1 LKKGVNMI
9 KNSILAI
16 VLVCFC
22 TFAFSSVIN
31 DEFIS
36 VEAEGIGT
44 DIDEVMTNAMREA
57 ITTAVGAIFR
67 AYSEMDSTFQSIGE
81 EITEELSFKEQILT
95 FTKAYIK
102 DYEILEKT
110 QEDGIITVKIKA
122 LIKLQALEGSI
133 LRIAEGFSDFNGDKL
148 LRIYE
153 ANTTTDT
160 NRQAMV
166 YAILKDFGVPSDLWS
181 VEEIQT
187 QIISSDEEKVI
198 IQVSSCLK
206 PDAEKYNGFLKQLEE
221 VLDRACAKKMIET
234 VYSEKDDN
242 WDKIL
247 LSDFIQDSKFRK
259 IIRLFKEKNKNTYT
273 FKQYFLDTTNEME
286 ENVFEA
292 FEEYSD
298 DFESYSM
305 TMILMNIKEEEIF
318 KLTDIRVT
326 ASGLILKND
335 TLGMAYT
342 SQKTRQHILF
352 PGTIRIVPGKLNLT
366 QQDIFFSFEVEVPR
380 KTFTE
385 TKKIKINL
393 TN

>member
-1 LKKGVNMI
+1 MTKKF
-9 KNSILAI
+9 ILAI
-16 VLVCFC
+16 MLIGICACF
-22 TFAFSSVIN
+22 FSSVIN

-36 VEAEGIGT
+36 VKAEGIGT
-44 DIDEVMTNAMREA
+44 DIDEAMTNAMREA

-67 AYSEMDSTFQSIGE
+67 AYSEMDSTFQSVGD
-81 EITEELSFKEQILT
+81 EITEELAFKEQIMT

-102 DYEILEKT
+102 DYEVLEKA
-110 QEDGIITVKIKA
+110 QDDGIITVKIKA

-153 ANTTTDT
+153 ANTKTDT
-160 NRQAMV
+160 NTQEIV
-166 YAILKDFGVPSDLWS
+166 YAILKDFAVPRDLWS

-187 QIISSDEEKVI
+187 HIISSDEEKVT

-206 PDAEKYNGFLKQLEE
+206 PDVEKYNGFLKQLEE

-234 VYSEKDDN
+234 VNSERDDEWN
-242 WDKIL
+242 KIL

-259 IIRLFKEKNKNTYT
+259 VIRLFKEKNKNTYT

-305 TMILMNIKEEEIF
+305 TMVLMNVKEEEIF

-326 ASGLILKND
+326 ASGLILKNA

-342 SQKTRQHILF
+342 SQKARQHILF
-352 PGTIRIVPGKLNLT
+352 PGTVRIVPGKLNLT
-366 QQDIFFSFEVEVPR
+366 QQDISFSFDVEVPR

-385 TKKIKINL
+385 TKRIKINF